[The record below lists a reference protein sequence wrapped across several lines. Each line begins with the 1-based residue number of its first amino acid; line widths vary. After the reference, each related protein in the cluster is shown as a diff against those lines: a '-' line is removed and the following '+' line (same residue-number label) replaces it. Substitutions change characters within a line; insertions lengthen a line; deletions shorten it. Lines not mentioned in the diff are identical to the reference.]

1 MILGIDTSTNVLSV
15 AVTHGEKVLAE
26 LSIDNKKTHSKSLM
40 PAVRAVLESIELEPS
55 EIDRIACA
63 AGPGSF
69 TGIRIGLTA
78 ARTLSQALGK
88 EIAAVN
94 TLLALSY
101 NLKFTGGRVLSAID
115 ARGGNVYAAIYSFRG
130 KTHKAVLE
138 PTFIS
143 ISELNEYVKT
153 LRGKT
158 YAVGETEGIS
168 GVLRLDARFD
178 RPSAASL
185 NFAAEAEGKFTDYN
199 HADAVYINKPQAQ
212 RELEERERNKK

>member
-15 AVTHGEKVLAE
+15 AVTTGERVLAE
-26 LSIDNKKTHSKSLM
+26 YSIDNKKTHSKSLM
-40 PAVRAVLESIELEPS
+40 PAIEAVLKNIEVEPS
-55 EIDRIACA
+55 DIDRIACA

-78 ARTLSQALGK
+78 ARTLSQATGK
-88 EIAAVN
+88 KIAAVN
-94 TLLALSY
+94 TLLSLAY
-101 NLKFTGGRVLSAID
+101 NLRFTGGRVLSVID

-130 KTHKAVLE
+130 KTHRAHLE

-158 YAVGETEGIS
+158 YAVGDTEGLS
-168 GVLRLDARFD
+168 GVLTFDARFN

-185 NFAAEAEGKFTDYN
+185 IFAAEAEGKYTDYN
-199 HADAVYINKPQAQ
+199 HAEAVYINKPQAQ